1 MDKTTF
7 EEIERGKKY
16 FLIFVITI
24 SAIIGIIIG
33 MFTNYKSEILTCIK
47 AQDKCFIEKTNYLN
61 IKSKKELVNISD
73 IKYATYIPKNVAGNM
88 YASGYSAFYLA
99 FYTKEKK
106 SVKIFSAEYY
116 EKDEV
121 KQAVSDLNEQL
132 KTLKTEF
139 KLERSL

>member
-1 MDKTTF
+1 MDKTTY

-16 FLIFVITI
+16 FLITVLTI

-33 MFTNYKSEILTCIK
+33 LFTNYKSETLTCIK
-47 AQDKCFIEKTNYLN
+47 SQDKCFIEKTNLLN
-61 IKSKKELVNISD
+61 MKTKKDLVNISD
-73 IKYATYIPKNVAGNM
+73 IKYVTYIPKNVAGNM

-99 FYTKEKK
+99 FYTKNKE

-121 KQAVSDLNEQL
+121 KQAVSELNEQL
-132 KTLKTEF
+132 KTLKNEL
-139 KLERSL
+139 KLKRTL